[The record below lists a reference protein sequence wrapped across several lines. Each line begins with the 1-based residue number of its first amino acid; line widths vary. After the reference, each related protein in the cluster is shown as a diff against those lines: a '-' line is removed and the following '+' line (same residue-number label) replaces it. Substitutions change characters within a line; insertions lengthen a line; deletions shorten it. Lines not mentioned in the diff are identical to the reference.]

1 MRTGYLRPVLLL
13 LLAACATAGVTS
25 LVRRDGGPDALV
37 VVVEKVR
44 NADGDILVSVF
55 ENASGFPNDPEKA
68 LHTARVSAV
77 TPSTT
82 VEIEGVAAGRVAVA
96 VLHDE
101 NGNGS
106 METDWLGRP
115 TEGWAVSNDARGR
128 FGPPS
133 YDDAIV
139 ELSGGRATIHVNMSY

>member
-1 MRTGYLRPVLLL
+1 MRTGYLRLILLVF
-13 LLAACATAGVTS
+13 LAACATAGVTS

-44 NADGDILVSVF
+44 SAEGEILVSVF
-55 ENASGFPNDPEKA
+55 GNASGFPNDPATA
-68 LHTARVSAV
+68 LYTARARA
-77 TPSTT
+77 TAPSTT
-82 VEIEGVAAGRVAVA
+82 VEIEGVEAGRVAIA

-101 NGNGS
+101 NGNGE

-133 YDDAIV
+133 YDDAV
-139 ELSGGRATIHVNMSY
+139 VDLPDGRATIQVNMSY